1 LPFDRCVVKK
11 RLVSPKEG
19 MILTEWSKFQYALT
33 LDAPDVQ
40 YIRQACFP
48 RMSMERMQAQGHT
61 LSFETVLQPHEVVLI
76 HIYRDFD

>member
-1 LPFDRCVVKK
+1 MPFDRCVVKK

-48 RMSMERMQAQGHT
+48 RMSMERMRAQGT
-61 LSFETVLQPHEVVLI
+61 YAVV
-76 HIYRDFD
+76 RDGFCSRMRSC